1 MWYKKSPYQFIN
13 FFIHLFIGSF
23 TLKVQNRNLI
33 TEKMGTSQN
42 GMQVAV
48 VIFNEDA
55 NVTKWF
61 TEGSSEEYQV

>member
-13 FFIHLFIGSF
+13 FFIHSFIGSF

-61 TEGSSEEYQV
+61 TEGSSEEY

>member
-33 TEKMGTSQN
+33 REKMGTSQN
-42 GMQVAV
+42 GTQVAV

-61 TEGSSEEYQV
+61 TEGSSEEF

>member
-1 MWYKKSPYQFIN
+1 MWYKKSPHQFIN

-33 TEKMGTSQN
+33 TEKMDTSQN
-42 GMQVAV
+42 GTQVAV

-61 TEGSSEEYQV
+61 TEGSSEEY

>member
-13 FFIHLFIGSF
+13 FFIHLFIGTF

-42 GMQVAV
+42 GAQVAV

-61 TEGSSEEYQV
+61 TEGSSEEY

>member
-33 TEKMGTSQN
+33 TEKMDTSQN
-42 GMQVAV
+42 GTQVAV

-61 TEGSSEEYQV
+61 TEGSSEEY

>member
-33 TEKMGTSQN
+33 TEKIGTSQN

-61 TEGSSEEYQV
+61 TEGSSEEY

>member
-61 TEGSSEEYQV
+61 TEGSSEEY